1 MSKKQRLLQS
11 LESEPI
17 VKTEVSDVTT
27 EKTDVRSEEPHPDA
41 TLMKEEQQDSVAPDD
56 TTEASQE
63 VKTAPEVIAIDDDPE
78 ASQQSS
84 LDASLDDG
92 SCEQTGDESEVK
104 RLAQE
109 LLKKWKD
116 LKVSG
121 PQEKFKHVSEL
132 FHT

>member
-11 LESEPI
+11 LESEPV
-17 VKTEVSDVTT
+17 VKTEIGDVTS
-27 EKTDVRSEEPHPDA
+27 EKTDVRSEEPHADE
-41 TLMKEEQQDSVAPDD
+41 TLMKEEQQDSVAPGDK
-56 TTEASQE
+56 TEACQE

-84 LDASLDDG
+84 LDASLDAG

-116 LKVSG
+116 LKVS
-121 PQEKFKHVSEL
+121 
-132 FHT
+132 

>member
-1 MSKKQRLLQS
+1 M
-11 LESEPI
+11 
-17 VKTEVSDVTT
+17 
-27 EKTDVRSEEPHPDA
+27 
-41 TLMKEEQQDSVAPDD
+41 
-56 TTEASQE
+56 
-63 VKTAPEVIAIDDDPE
+63 KTAPEVIAIDDDPE

-121 PQEKFKHVSEL
+121 SQEYFQTLPIGFTREHVVCCAGTIQDPQVEGRGEEEA
-132 FHT
+132 

>member
-11 LESEPI
+11 LENEHV
-17 VKTEVSDVTT
+17 VKTEIGDVTS
-27 EKTDVRSEEPHPDA
+27 EKTDVRSEEPHADE
-41 TLMKEEQQDSVAPDD
+41 TLMKEEQQDSVAPGDKR
-56 TTEASQE
+56 EACQE

-84 LDASLDDG
+84 LDASLDEG

-116 LKVSG
+116 LKVSRS
-121 PQEKFKHVSEL
+121 QEKFKHVSE
-132 FHT
+132 

>member
-11 LESEPI
+11 LENEPI
-17 VKTEVSDVTT
+17 VKTKISDVTS
-27 EKTDVRSEEPHPDA
+27 EKTDVRSEEPHADE
-41 TLMKEEQQDSVAPDD
+41 TLMKEEQQDSVAPGDK
-56 TTEASQE
+56 TEACQE

-116 LKVSG
+116 LKVSRS
-121 PQEKFKHVSEL
+121 QEKFKHVSE
-132 FHT
+132 